1 MIRLLKRQAIKRT
14 IAKES
19 QILTDQ
25 RNAAINELKNLNKQL
40 KKALICTS
48 IIVQYKHRKELKQ

>member
-1 MIRLLKRQAIKRT
+1 MIGLFKRQATKRT

-19 QILTDQ
+19 KILTDQ

-40 KKALICTS
+40 KKA
-48 IIVQYKHRKELKQ
+48 

>member
-1 MIRLLKRQAIKRT
+1 MIGLLKRQAIKRT

-40 KKALICTS
+40 KKSLNL
-48 IIVQYKHRKELKQ
+48 Y